1 MSFFVRTIRSTPR
14 GLRGTL
20 ADVGDLVQHQ
30 ETVLQPFF
38 PLGNDVQSERLPDV
52 LGQLK
57 HCQGVPFVPRCTTLI
72 DALNEIAVH
81 AIPQRADLQVDFPV
95 GPKSEE
101 QLNPQRLKG

>member
-1 MSFFVRTIRSTPR
+1 MSFFVRMIRPTPR

-20 ADVGDLVQHQ
+20 ADVSNLVQHQ
-30 ETVLQPFF
+30 ETVLQPLL
-38 PLGNDVQSERLPDV
+38 PLGNDVQGEGLLDV

-57 HCQGVPFVPRCTTLI
+57 HCQSVPFVPHCTTLV

-81 AIPQRADLQVDFPV
+81 AVSQRADLQVDFPV

-101 QLNPQRLKG
+101 